1 MVCAGGRWRGGG
13 RRRAR
18 GWRGASHDGCCKQ
31 SRLSAR
37 ATRCESDGETDP
49 HDRHRS
55 RGDATDQPA
64 RGRGLLL
71 RLLRQGRLSLLNR
84 VSRRWHWVAPGWRW
98 LWLVAG
104 RLTGVAWVTG
114 RRALVGGGWR
124 RMARLRLLRISGRR
138 CWVAGRR
145 SWVAGLSR
153 RLVSG
158 RRRGWVSIRRR
169 RLVDGRC
176 RGGAALLRARRSRGR
191 RGVCS
196 IRRGGV
202 VCRGWLG
209 LLGWCCESVVF
220 GCRDVFVGLRRGV
233 CGGGRLDGLGS
244 SAGSLRTC
252 GPAASAEASVCVE
265 RRAAALAVILLR
277 YPSAGIHACPP
288 WSRAFIRNELFEPE
302 CRTYSTFT
310 AA

>member
-1 MVCAGGRWRGGG
+1 MVSAGGRRRGGG
-13 RRRAR
+13 RRRACGR
-18 GWRGASHDGCCKQ
+18 RGASHDGCCKQ

-37 ATRCESDGETDP
+37 ATRCESDRKTDP
-49 HDRHRS
+49 NDRHRS

-64 RGRGLLL
+64 RGRGPLLL

-84 VSRRWHWVAPGWRW
+84 ISRRWHWVAPRWR
-98 LWLVAG
+98 WLVAG

-114 RRALVGGGWR
+114 RRGLVGGGWR
-124 RMARLRLLRISGRR
+124 RVARLRLLRIS
-138 CWVAGRR
+138 GRR

-158 RRRGWVSIRRR
+158 RRRGWVAIRRR
-169 RLVDGRC
+169 RLVDGR
-176 RGGAALLRARRSRGR
+176 
-191 RGVCS
+191 
-196 IRRGGV
+196 
-202 VCRGWLG
+202 CRGWLG

-220 GCRDVFVGLRRGV
+220 GCRDIFVGLRRGV

-244 SAGSLRTC
+244 SVGSLRTC

-288 WSRAFIRNELFEPE
+288 WSRAFIGNELFEPE